1 MGGRDRSDVVEVVRA
16 SADLREIV
24 SEYIPLKKSGAKYRA
39 LCPFHTE
46 KTPSFYVDADKQL
59 WYCFGC
65 GTGGDVFK
73 FLMLY
78 EKQEFPEVLRSL
90 AARYGIQIPDRGA
103 RPGEISERQKVLAVN
118 RHAMAFFREQLQ
130 RPAGDKARKYLSGRG
145 VRKETVERFNLG
157 YAPDGWDGLK
167 QHLAGKGPE
176 EQGVQAG
183 LLGKKDDTGR
193 TYDRFRDRVIFPIL
207 TAADE
212 VVGFGGRVIGDG
224 DPKYL
229 NSPETAA
236 FSKGDHLY
244 GLALAREAIRK
255 EGHAILVEGYMDV
268 IALHQAGVTQAV
280 ATLGTGFTT
289 GHVRLLKRY
298 TDRVAVNFDPDAAGR
313 AATRRSLEV
322 LLESGFEVQVVALP
336 AGEDPDLY
344 VREHGADGYRAR
356 LAGSLPYIEYLTRE
370 VAGRVDLGQSKGK
383 VEALNAVL
391 PFLARIDNPVRR
403 AGHVEMLATVFGI
416 EDRLVLQE
424 LKEAVRERR
433 RELGPAGAAAAA
445 GTHLVSGAESRLV
458 RALMDDPDV
467 RRTVL
472 AEIEDEDLERSRITE
487 LVKAI
492 RRLAEGGGDV
502 TYPRVGAEV
511 SDAARDTLT
520 RIAAL
525 PHPPATL
532 EEGRACLLALRAARL
547 QRQMGEIQKR
557 LETAGNAAEVDDLL
571 RRKVTLKRRIEALRG
586 APA

>member
-1 MGGRDRSDVVEVVRA
+1 VGGRGGTDVVETVRA

-24 SEYIPLKKSGAKYRA
+24 SEYIPLKKSGARFRA

-65 GTGGDVFK
+65 GIGGDVFK

-78 EKQEFPEVLRSL
+78 EKQEFPEVLRTL
-90 AARYGIQIPDRGA
+90 AARYGIQMPERGA
-103 RPGEISERQKVLAVN
+103 RPGETSERAKVLAVN
-118 RHAMAFFREQLQ
+118 RQALAYYREQLQ
-130 RPAGDKARKYLSGRG
+130 RPAGEKARGYLAARG
-145 VRKETVERFNLG
+145 VARETVERFALG
-157 YAPDGWDGLK
+157 YAPDAWDGLK
-167 QHLAGKGPE
+167 GHLGGRTPE
-176 EQGVQAG
+176 EQAVLAG
-183 LLGKKDDTGR
+183 LLARKEDTGR
-193 TYDRFRDRVIFPIL
+193 TYDRFRDRVVFPIV
-207 TAADE
+207 TAQGE
-212 VVGFGGRVIGDG
+212 VVGFGGRVLGDG
-224 DPKYL
+224 EPKYL

-236 FSKGDHLY
+236 FSKGDNLY

-268 IALHQAGVTQAV
+268 IALHQAGVSQAV
-280 ATLGTGFTT
+280 ATLGTGFTA

-298 TDRVAVNFDPDAAGR
+298 TDRVVVNFDPDAAGR

-336 AGEDPDLY
+336 AGKDPDLF
-344 VREHGADGYRAR
+344 VREHGAEAYRAR
-356 LAGSLPYIEYLTRE
+356 LQAGLPYIEYLTRE
-370 VAGRVDLGQSKGK
+370 VAGRVDLGQARGK

-424 LKEAVRERR
+424 LKEAVRERK
-433 RELGPAGAAAAA
+433 RELGPAGALAAA
-445 GTHLVSGAESRLV
+445 GAHLVNGAESRLV
-458 RALMDDPDV
+458 RALMDDRDV

-472 AEIEDEDLERSRITE
+472 EEIEDDDLERSRITE

-492 RRLAEGGGDV
+492 RRLEEGGGDV
-502 TYPRVGAEV
+502 TYPGVAAEV
-511 SDAARDTLT
+511 SDDARDTLT
-520 RIAAL
+520 RIAAT

-532 EEGRACLLALRAARL
+532 DEGRACLMGLRAARL

-557 LETAGNAAEVDDLL
+557 LQTASAAEVDDLL
-571 RRKVTLKRRIEALRG
+571 RRKVTLKRRIEALKD
-586 APA
+586 ASA